1 MNNNQLLIFF
11 DESGKQDDHP
21 ILMGGM
27 SIPKNI
33 YAREEFNVMQ
43 GTRTHWADFKPQNSI
58 RELIRLASKFEEV
71 IKINIINYDYIAIQ
85 SASNRF
91 TPRHKEFAE
100 RTIYAKFPERIFYG
114 LLRKNLNYIDSEAE
128 VIIEKAS
135 EYERYVKDV
144 VENHLN
150 VQALYRGE
158 SFKVNSCEL
167 KSKGEDV
174 GLEITD
180 LVLGIVRFIIK
191 NEPISKSKR
200 HARKTR
206 FVINLLKEEKIY
218 NLFSKRIM
226 FFEWTEMD
234 SLKEVSFDSYL
245 KSFISKNEDLWF

>member
-1 MNNNQLLIFF
+1 MLIFF
-11 DESGKQDDHP
+11 DESGKRDDHP
-21 ILMGGM
+21 ILMGGL
-27 SIPKNI
+27 SIPKDI
-33 YAREEFNVMQ
+33 YLRKEFCDLQ
-43 GTRTHWADFKPQNSI
+43 GTRTHWADFKPQPSI
-58 RELIRLASKFEEV
+58 KKLIRLAANFEEV
-71 IKINIINYDYIAIQ
+71 IKINIINYDYMAIQ
-85 SASNRF
+85 KAAERF

-114 LLRKNLNYIDSEAE
+114 LLRKNLNYIESEAE

-144 VENHLN
+144 VGNHLN

-180 LVLGIVRFIIK
+180 LMLGIVRFIIK
-191 NEPISKSKR
+191 NEPITKSKR
-200 HARKTR
+200 HSRKTR
-206 FVINLLKEEKIY
+206 FVIDLLKEEKIY

-226 FFEWTEMD
+226 FFEWTKMD
-234 SLKEVSFDSYL
+234 SLKEVSFDIYL
-245 KSFISKNEDLWF
+245 KSFISKNADLWY